1 MTETKTT
8 ATQVGRDTADRLRES
23 VAANEFAQKAKDAAY
38 TIVGL
43 GVMGA
48 QRATI
53 ASKQAAKQLG
63 LDQSAGGIDLDS
75 LRSKTGD
82 AKEMARRQFSKADD
96 VLGGA
101 LSRIE
106 EALAPLEEKLP
117 DSAKVTVT
125 KVREAGKGFH
135 DQVRTRVAGETP
147 VTAPKSTATA
157 KSSDAKRTTSEK
169 E

>member
-1 MTETKTT
+1 MTETKTN

-38 TIVGL
+38 TLVGL

-48 QRATI
+48 QKATI

-63 LDQSAGGIDLDS
+63 IDQPAGGIDLDS
-75 LRSKTGD
+75 LRSKTDD
-82 AKEMARRQFSKADD
+82 AKEMARRQFTKADG
-96 VLGGA
+96 VLGSA

-125 KVREAGKGFH
+125 KVRQAGKGLH
-135 DQVRTRVAGETP
+135 EQVRTKVAGEASEP
-147 VTAPKSTATA
+147 EGATAT
-157 KSSDAKRTTSEK
+157 KPSGAKRTTTDK
-169 E
+169 A